1 MSEALRNAVAEL
13 RREAAD
19 LREQADKRDT
29 AATTLETLLDEG
41 RIPAPAQQRARPM
54 IARQPSS
61 APGPETKR
69 TRQTIDLAAVKRLMD
84 AGKGAAAIACEIGC
98 SVNGAMYAMGKVKGQ
113 SPPHA
118 KPAAAP
124 RAQALKPAA
133 KVAEWSAEDTARLK
147 DLRAGGMTWR
157 QVSEKL
163 GKPEAD
169 CIQHDMALR
178 RAAEKAREAKLNGAQ
193 A

>member
-1 MSEALRNAVAEL
+1 
-13 RREAAD
+13 
-19 LREQADKRDT
+19 
-29 AATTLETLLDEG
+29 
-41 RIPAPAQQRARPM
+41 M

-84 AGKGAAAIACEIGC
+84 AGKGAAAIAREIGC

-113 SPPHA
+113 SPHA